1 MSTIDVTDQDFQ
13 EKVIDSDKPVIVDFW
28 AVWCGP
34 CRQLSP
40 VLEEIGQKYSE
51 KVTVAKVNVDDNPG
65 IAAQYGITSI
75 PAVFVFK
82 DGEKVAT
89 SIGAKPLHVLEQEF
103 ADYLN

>member
-1 MSTIDVTDQDFQ
+1 MATIDVTDNDFQ

-40 VLEEIGQKYSE
+40 VLDEIGEEYAD

-65 IAAQYGITSI
+65 IAAKYGITSI
-75 PAVFVFK
+75 PTVYVFK

-89 SIGAKPLHVLEQEF
+89 SVGAKPKHVLETEF

>member
-40 VLEEIGQKYSE
+40 VLEEIGEKYAE

-75 PAVFVFK
+75 PTVYVFK
-82 DGEKVAT
+82 DGERVAT
-89 SIGAKPLHVLEQEF
+89 SVGAKPLHVLEEEF
-103 ADYLN
+103 SDYLN

>member
-13 EKVIDSDKPVIVDFW
+13 EKVIESDKPVIVDFW

-40 VLEEIGQKYSE
+40 VLEEIGEKYSE

-75 PAVFVFK
+75 PTVYVFK
-82 DGEKVAT
+82 DGERVAT
-89 SIGAKPLHVLEQEF
+89 SVGAKPLHVLEQEF
-103 ADYLN
+103 SEYLN